1 MLVLRST
8 CLCLDLHAYVQIY
21 VSLGPVLCLC
31 LDPFVY
37 VLCAMFVVTS
47 PISLKKKK
55 RGKGSD
61 CFWFPRAPH
70 LTPLPT
76 THFHPPLFY
85 LLADSLFSFFHFLSL
100 LFTYTHTHTH
110 FHTHPLAS
118 TPNHTISPSFF
129 RQDHRK
135 NTQEPQSIF
144 IIFF

>member
-1 MLVLRST
+1 MFMLRST
-8 CLCLDLHAYVQIY
+8 CLCLDLC
-21 VSLGPVLCLC
+21 LFGPCVVPMFRSICLC
-31 LDPFVY
+31 A
-37 VLCAMFVVTS
+37 LCHVCCNIPHYFK
-47 PISLKKKK
+47 KKKK

-76 THFHPPLFY
+76 THFHPPLFS
-85 LLADSLFSFFHFLSL
+85 LLAGSLFSFFHFLSL

-129 RQDHRK
+129 WQDHQK
-135 NTQEPQSIF
+135 NT
-144 IIFF
+144 